1 LSKQLDI
8 EILCLSIDRIVFIS
22 HTPPHSLPPTDDSQA
37 GNMSNMLHGIDIAR
51 LKLDLT
57 SAALE
62 ISESPV
68 A

>member
-1 LSKQLDI
+1 
-8 EILCLSIDRIVFIS
+8 
-22 HTPPHSLPPTDDSQA
+22 
-37 GNMSNMLHGIDIAR
+37 MSNMLHGIDIAR